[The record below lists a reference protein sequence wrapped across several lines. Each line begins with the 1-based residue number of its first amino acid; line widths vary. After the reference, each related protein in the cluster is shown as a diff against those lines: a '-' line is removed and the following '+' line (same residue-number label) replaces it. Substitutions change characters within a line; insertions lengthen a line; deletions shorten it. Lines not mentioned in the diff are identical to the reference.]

1 MTQPLISS
9 ATTSSQFA
17 PVYHSNLTRAIG
29 VLQQL
34 QILCATQ
41 GNDASLA
48 DVIGVVHDIQR
59 EFGEDSQLE
68 NVIQTLVGQHL
79 RQQLITRRPAH
90 HLHHVEAMEVQ
101 R

>member
-1 MTQPLISS
+1 MKESLISP

-17 PVYHSNLTRAIG
+17 PVYHSNLTRTIG

-34 QILCATQ
+34 QVLCSTQ

-48 DVIGVVHDIQR
+48 DVIGVVHNMQR

-79 RQQLITRRPAH
+79 NQQLITRRLAH
-90 HLHHVEAMEVQ
+90 QVYHVEAMEVQ
-101 R
+101 L